1 MLQSF
6 FSSMS
11 KLQFFVFLLLCFAFV
26 LLVPAKLSKWYNSS
40 TALEYEPW
48 NPDNIN
54 NIKEQIATLNK
65 ENIQVDIDLKEL
77 AKLTENVKS
86 NREYILETVS
96 SNNHNDMYNSLY
108 TPYVPFRDYY
118 DEYLV
123 PNKPPVSDRISN
135 KVRNAMSKYANI
147 LLRFETKLNL
157 KSRYGRYNAYRDSMA
172 QDTSQSAIS
181 KETAIAAFDEAK
193 SSSLKIFT
201 SLDTSLNS
209 ETKFSEK
216 KKLEMK
222 QRQEKLQDDFN
233 KKNFNI
239 NQYAVVIG
247 IPFFIVAAL
256 LMYWY
261 GLRSTKEGGSKTAPS
276 IDPKD
281 KFAFAINTITV
292 LLLILSLLILGLSK
306 VIAENT
312 LAALLGT
319 IGGYVLNNKNKD
331 SFSTVQAGTT
341 VHSTTSLPANSTNDL
356 PSAPPPPP
364 PVATES

>member
-1 MLQSF
+1 MLKNF
-6 FSSMS
+6 FSSMN
-11 KLQFFVFLLLCFAFV
+11 KLHFFVFLLLCFALV

-54 NIKEQIATLNK
+54 NIKEQIAALNK

-77 AKLTENVKS
+77 SKLTENVKS
-86 NREYILETVS
+86 NREYILETVF
-96 SNNHNDMYNSLY
+96 SNNHNHIYTSLY
-108 TPYVPFRDYY
+108 TPYVSFRDYY
-118 DEYLV
+118 DEYPV
-123 PNKPPVSDRISN
+123 ANKLFVSDRISN

-147 LLRFETKLNL
+147 LMKFETELNL
-157 KSRYGRYNAYRDSMA
+157 KIRYGRYNGYRDSIA
-172 QDTSQSAIS
+172 QDTPQSAVS
-181 KETAIAAFDEAK
+181 KEIANPAFDEAK
-193 SSSLKIFT
+193 SSSLKVLS

-209 ETKFSEK
+209 EMKFSEK

-222 QRQEKLQDDFN
+222 QRQDKLQDDFN

-261 GLRSTKEGGSKTAPS
+261 GLRSTKEGDNRTAPS

-331 SFSTVQAGTT
+331 SLSTAQTVTPVQSTASTVATT
-341 VHSTTSLPANSTNDL
+341 TNSISST
-356 PSAPPPPP
+356 PPPPP
-364 PVATES
+364 PLSTE